1 MKTLAI
7 VVLVILAV
15 PARAQLPTWAES
27 VCAQENSLACHAM
40 HRAYNPARFY
50 FWPNNANE
58 ARRFLDLRPQWM
70 ADEDWQ
76 VCQRQHQWD
85 VRGDRD
91 NASDA
96 LTALMH
102 GPHRYDEHN
111 RLLLSIFRGGQH
123 ASGHF
128 AFYIEGQAGPYH
140 RSDGVGF
147 NHVEAWSIH
156 AGPLTYAGNPLR
168 QYRPAWF
175 AKGDIRLNVRR
186 LLGWLRHEEVRLALF
201 QGLRDSTTARSFAED
216 HGLPEPP
223 MIRNAGTN
231 RLIIWGGISRTR
243 LFQNGRWTPRTHSDW
258 LTMNCDNAEF

>member
-7 VVLVILAV
+7 IVLVILAV

-58 ARRFLDLRPQWM
+58 ARRFVDLRPQWM
-70 ADEDWQ
+70 IDEDWQ

-85 VRGDRD
+85 VPGDRD
-91 NASDA
+91 NTSDA

-140 RSDGVGF
+140 RSDGVVF
-147 NHVEAWSIH
+147 DHVESWSIH
-156 AGPLTYAGNPLR
+156 AGPLTFYGGPSR

-175 AKGDIRLNVRR
+175 ARGDIRLNVRR
-186 LLGWLRHEEVRLALF
+186 VLSWLRHEEVRLALF
-201 QGLRDSTTARSFAED
+201 QGGGGTAQGFAEG

-223 MIRNAGTN
+223 TMRNAGTN
-231 RLIIWGGISRTR
+231 RLIIRPSITR
-243 LFQNGRWTPRTHSDW
+243 IRHFQKEWWTRQTLSDW